1 MVTSVSLTYFK
12 MWNLVMKLFS
22 ERDMTVNRLRE
33 SIALL
38 TEKSDGIVHS
48 FKRRLSSAKS
58 DEDEKWDLG
67 HFEKLINLEASVS
80 EARSCRFSLLLLE
93 PAEIY
98 FEDFSVFYYP
108 VGTTEDEAVK
118 RKQRGRLKLCS
129 HSVLFDPLDTA
140 YPILKFPFKDIKS
153 MKQWTG
159 PLLSRID
166 SKGNVLSVETSL
178 VVKMKEGNTIAPYV
192 FIREKTQQYLFSFN
206 FIPLSS
212 IINQLQQLLR
222 AASLPFSEHSTMI
235 ETIVKSRQSK
245 ISFNTSWLED
255 LFEKIVLETT
265 AERITPLVVNPGRIL
280 LTSARIYFQ
289 PFNNVE
295 PFPVMKCKLCSVRRV
310 VKRRYLLRHVGVE
323 IFSEDQAHMLLVFP
337 SQKDR
342 DKFYDLVLQ
351 QPALEL
357 QDTGQENMTLKWQ
370 NGVISNFDYLMYL
383 NSLADRSFN
392 DLTQYP
398 VFPWVIADYKSKDLD
413 LNNPKTFRDFTKPIG
428 ALNETRLK
436 QLKDRCKDM
445 AEPKFL
451 YGSHYSTPGYV
462 LYYLARVA
470 PEYLLCL
477 QGGKFDQPDRLFNSV
492 GATWKNVLAGHA
504 DVKELIPE
512 FYQSSGEFLVNRL
525 NLPLGV
531 KQDKTQ
537 VHDVELPAWASG
549 PKDFIRK
556 CREALECP
564 YVSDNIHDWID
575 LIFGYKQQG
584 EEAWKANNVFYYLT
598 YEGAV
603 DLDSITDPNERA
615 SLESQ
620 ILEFGQTPK
629 QLFTSPHPRRSGA
642 RISTSVPQTID
653 LLNGVSSLD
662 MRKFEP
668 FLMEDVDQEVTV
680 TDTNVSL
687 DEQPGSPHWS
697 MFEKLQNDSSHRLHK
712 DCVTSVRLS
721 LDGKSVFSVSQDTQ
735 LKMFSLNDKQQ
746 VRSINLSSM
755 ALSSCAIMPDS
766 KTIVV
771 GSWDNN
777 IYIYSVEYG
786 RVTDTVRGHDDA
798 ISCLCWNDGILVTAS
813 WDSTV
818 KVWKFVPECGG
829 KKASSPELLTELDHD
844 TEVNSVDLHPTNTLV
859 VTGTTDGHVLLWNID
874 KRIIIN
880 EHEVHG
886 STVHTVAFS
895 PDGQRILSC
904 GADQCI
910 RVLDV
915 QTGTELYLKDLDD
928 EIRCA
933 VWDGQLVMAGGSSGQ
948 LHIWNLLNDQEVQ
961 RVEGHQG
968 PIRCVDVSRDGLT
981 VATGGEDNQVILW
994 KIAV

>member
-1 MVTSVSLTYFK
+1 MILEGMISFSRSNPLIAKSERKMTLNRLRRSVSL
-12 MWNLVMKLFS
+12 FS
-22 ERDMTVNRLRE
+22 VR
-33 SIALL
+33 
-38 TEKSDGIVHS
+38 SDDIVHS
-48 FKRRLSSAKS
+48 VKSTFPCRPCKRHLDERL
-58 DEDEKWDLG
+58 DLTK
-67 HFEKLINLEASVS
+67 FENLINLEASVT
-80 EARSCRFSLLLLE
+80 EKHSCRFSLLLLE
-93 PAEIY
+93 PGEIY

-108 VGTTEDEAVK
+108 AGLSEDEAVK
-118 RKQRGRLKLCS
+118 RKQRGRLKMCS
-129 HSVLFDPLDTA
+129 HSILFDPLDTA
-140 YPILKFPFKDIKS
+140 YPILKFPFKDVQI
-153 MKQWTG
+153 MNQWTG
-159 PLLSRID
+159 PLLSKID
-166 SKGNVLSVETSL
+166 SKGNVLAVETNL
-178 VVKMKEGNTIAPYV
+178 VVKMKEGNVIAPYV
-192 FIREKTQQYLFSFN
+192 FIRERSQYLFSFN
-206 FIPLSS
+206 FVPLNNVIS
-212 IINQLQQLLR
+212 QLQQLHR

-235 ETIVKSRQSK
+235 DTIVKSRQRK
-245 ISFNTSWLED
+245 IGFNTSWLED

-265 AERITPLVVNPGRIL
+265 AERITPLVCNPGRVL

-295 PFPVMKCKLCSVRRV
+295 PFPVIKCKLCCVRRV

-323 IFSEDQAHMLLVFP
+323 IFSEDQAHMLFVFS

-342 DKFYDLVLQ
+342 DKFYDLLLR
-351 QPALEL
+351 QPEIEL
-357 QDTGQENMTLKWQ
+357 HDTGQENMTHKWQ
-370 NGVISNFDYLMYL
+370 NGVISNYDYLMYL

-398 VFPWVIADYKSKDLD
+398 VFPWVVADYESKELD

-428 ALNETRLK
+428 ALNEIRLK
-436 QLKDRCKDM
+436 QLQDRCRDM

-462 LYYLARVA
+462 LFYLARVA

-492 GATWKNVLAGHA
+492 GDTWNNVLAGHA

-531 KQDKTQ
+531 KQDKTK
-537 VHDVELPAWASG
+537 VVDVDLPPWAKG

-564 YVSDNIHDWID
+564 YVSENIHYWID

-629 QLFTSPHPRRSGA
+629 QLFASPHPKRGGA
-642 RISTSVPQTID
+642 RILMSPSQPID
-653 LLNGVSSLD
+653 MINGVSNLD

-668 FLMEDVDQEVTV
+668 FLMEDVDQEVVISDSKV
-680 TDTNVSL
+680 TSE
-687 DEQPGSPHWS
+687 EQPATPQWG
-697 MFEKLQNDSSHRLHK
+697 MFETLDKDSNHRLHK

-735 LKMFSLNDKQQ
+735 LKMFSLHDKQQ
-746 VRSINLSSM
+746 ARSINLSSM

-818 KVWKFVPECGG
+818 KVWRFVPECNG

-859 VTGTTDGHVLLWNID
+859 VTGTTDGHVLLWNVD
-874 KRIIIN
+874 KRVIVN
-880 EHEVHG
+880 EHEAHG

-915 QTGTELYLKDLDD
+915 QTGTELYSKDLDD

-933 VWDGQLVMAGGSSGQ
+933 VWDGQLVIAGGTSGQ
-948 LHIWNLLNDQEVQ
+948 LHIWNLLNDQEVR

-968 PIRCVDVSRDGLT
+968 PVRSVDVSSDGMT
-981 VATGGEDNQVILW
+981 VVTGGEDNQVILW
-994 KIAV
+994 KIGV